1 MGGEKFLKSWKCLSD
16 GRDLSFSFVLLFQS
30 CVLISVSLLGVEEG
44 TGSALM
50 EPVPAAPGIGGGH
63 LAGRGCLSCQQPRKQ
78 NNSTAPLA
86 SENCRKD
93 STGEELQGKWMNHI
107 SVYFKRCFD

>member
-1 MGGEKFLKSWKCLSD
+1 LESWKCPSD

-44 TGSALM
+44 TGAALM

-63 LAGRGCLSCQQPRKQ
+63 LAGWRWLSCQKPRKE
-78 NNSTAPLA
+78 NNSKALWLQRTAGRIQQ
-86 SENCRKD
+86 RKR
-93 STGEELQGKWMNHI
+93 
-107 SVYFKRCFD
+107 FKKNG